1 LTHFIEE
8 QLKRQNSEYNQIA
21 FNYDEMGPKESSAMP
36 EEQEEIDTT
45 PFISKIELPSDIEPP
60 KTLKSHQIIEKTA
73 KFIASQGPQME
84 ILLKTK
90 QSNNP
95 QFNFLSH
102 DGQYNSY
109 YKHILSLM
117 KAGTYQY
124 DENIEKIDE
133 TSQESDETNGKSDE
147 PEPTTSAIIIPKIA
161 FKPSADCAYTQLISK
176 ITKAPISVIEQ
187 KQKQQESNATNGHST
202 IKSSGLLGL
211 ASYCSD
217 SENSDEESEGESYS
231 GPTPPQELQV
241 VIDKTALYVAK
252 NGDEFEETLKK
263 KNDSRFPFLKPTDE
277 FHTYYRFKVKE
288 NRKTFPSTKTNT
300 TNTVLTPTTN
310 EIKKPLENVETS
322 IKTKIPPAPVS
333 FSIKSKDEKSQLISK
348 PLDET
353 IEISNRSQS
362 PKDISVEEELEMQ
375 VDALN
380 AEKLAKEK
388 LTEKLFTAARKN
400 LGMSKEKILQMER
413 KKKALMFVN
422 QIKGISCHHMKLPFA
437 LNFSREIS
445 YDTLALVT
453 FYLIHLSFFLL
464 IFPSITFR
472 L

>member
-1 LTHFIEE
+1 M
-8 QLKRQNSEYNQIA
+8 KRQNSEYNQIA

-36 EEQEEIDTT
+36 EEQEEEVDST
-45 PFISKIELPSDIEPP
+45 PFVSKFELPSEIDAP
-60 KTLKSHQIIEKTA
+60 KTLKAHQIIEKTA

-95 QFNFLSH
+95 QFNFLTH

-124 DENIEKIDE
+124 DESVDKIDE
-133 TSQESDETNGKSDE
+133 TSQESNETNGKVEE
-147 PEPTTSAIIIPKIA
+147 PEPSTSSVVVIPKIA

-176 ITKAPISVIEQ
+176 ITKAPISVLEQ
-187 KQKQQESNATNGHST
+187 QQKQQESNSNNGHST

-217 SENSDEESEGESYS
+217 SENSDDESESESYS
-231 GPTPPQELQV
+231 GPTPPTELQI

-263 KNDSRFPFLKPTDE
+263 KNDSRFPFLNPTDE
-277 FHTYYRFKVKE
+277 FHAYYSFKVRE
-288 NRKTFPSTKTNT
+288 NRKTFPSIPTKTTSST
-300 TNTVLTPTTN
+300 TTSSI
-310 EIKKPLENVETS
+310 EIKKPSENVETS
-322 IKTKIPPAPVS
+322 IKTKNPPAPVS
-333 FSIKSKDEKSQLISK
+333 FSIKSKDDKTQLISK

-353 IEISNRSQS
+353 IEISNKSQS

-422 QIKGISCHHMKLPFA
+422 QIKGKS
-437 LNFSREIS
+437 
-445 YDTLALVT
+445 
-453 FYLIHLSFFLL
+453 
-464 IFPSITFR
+464 
-472 L
+472 

>member
-1 LTHFIEE
+1 M
-8 QLKRQNSEYNQIA
+8 KRQNSEYNQIA

-36 EEQEEIDTT
+36 EEQEEEVDST
-45 PFISKIELPSDIEPP
+45 PFVSKFELPSEIEAP
-60 KTLKSHQIIEKTA
+60 KTLKAHQIIEKTA

-95 QFNFLSH
+95 QFNFLTH

-124 DENIEKIDE
+124 DESVDKIDE
-133 TSQESDETNGKSDE
+133 TSQESNETNGKVEE
-147 PEPTTSAIIIPKIA
+147 PEPSTSSIVVIPKIA

-176 ITKAPISVIEQ
+176 ITKAPISVLEQ
-187 KQKQQESNATNGHST
+187 QQKQQESNSNNGHST

-217 SENSDEESEGESYS
+217 SENSDNESESESYS
-231 GPTPPQELQV
+231 GPTPPTELQI

-252 NGDEFEETLKK
+252 NGYEFEETLKK
-263 KNDSRFPFLKPTDE
+263 KNDSRFPFLNPTDE
-277 FHTYYRFKVKE
+277 FHAYYSFKVRE
-288 NRKTFPSTKTNT
+288 NRKTFPSIPTKTT
-300 TNTVLTPTTN
+300 SSTATSSI
-310 EIKKPLENVETS
+310 EIKKPSENVETS
-322 IKTKIPPAPVS
+322 IKTKNPPAPVS
-333 FSIKSKDEKSQLISK
+333 FSIKSKDDKTQLISK

-353 IEISNRSQS
+353 IEISNKSQS

-422 QIKGISCHHMKLPFA
+422 QIKGKS
-437 LNFSREIS
+437 
-445 YDTLALVT
+445 
-453 FYLIHLSFFLL
+453 
-464 IFPSITFR
+464 
-472 L
+472 